1 MTGEVLL
8 AALTLPEAARVE
20 KRVNKALLAEHG
32 ANTPDDKKLLLDG
45 IEELRWIASLK
56 PAHVGGESDPA
67 RPYKEIAVLRVTLR
81 GNGRRARLLERIH
94 RAVPHP
100 VVLVSEGVTNEV
112 PTRMCLWHKK
122 PGRAEGEVLLDG
134 ERVAVE
140 WEAVGQAGV
149 TDTAAAADTAHDAS
163 FLGALGFGRTSP
175 RSLVEVLEGWMDAV
189 FALQVAR
196 RTGSFTLPAE
206 AAAGRA
212 RREGL
217 AHLLRLDA
225 ELTRLNTAIGRER
238 QLARSVDLTTAR
250 QRALAARAHLLATL

>member
-8 AALTLPEAARVE
+8 AALALPDAARVD
-20 KRVNKALLAEHG
+20 KRVAKTLLAEHG
-32 ANTPDDKKLLLDG
+32 ANTSDDKKLLVEG

-56 PAHVGGESDPA
+56 PVHVGSESDPG

-100 VVLVSEGVTNEV
+100 VVLVSEGITSDV
-112 PTRMCLWHKK
+112 PTRFCLWHKK
-122 PGRAEGEVLLDG
+122 PGRMQGEVLLDG

-140 WEAVGQAGV
+140 WEAERDPAGAP
-149 TDTAAAADTAHDAS
+149 DMAHDET
-163 FLGALGFGRTSP
+163 FLSTLGFGRTTP
-175 RSLVEVLEGWMDAV
+175 RSLVDVLEGWMDVV
-189 FALQVAR
+189 FALQAAR
-196 RTGSFTLPAE
+196 RTGRFTLPAD
-206 AAAGRA
+206 AAAGLA
-212 RREGL
+212 RREGVADL
-217 AHLLRLDA
+217 ARIDA